1 MTISNPYSTLF
12 QRLVIILTGPASVV
26 ILSDFVSQLQ
36 AHFPERIGIGISY
49 YIIVTWCLCLLFLL
63 VYKVQHFFFKAKKT
77 HAIIGNLLFL
87 NLLIAMGY
95 MVSLIF

>member
-1 MTISNPYSTLF
+1 MIISNPYSTLF

-36 AHFPERIGIGISY
+36 AHFPERIGN